1 MGRLLSEPGDRF
13 GLRISFVFTHKG
25 EKSYEKEILPRGH
38 PYSRNFDG
46 YVQPFCSIYVI
57 SNQSGVEY
65 AISFLFSM
73 VCKGAV
79 PLFFMVSGALLLGK
93 MKVGKICFKKNSA
106 HDSCNCDILVPVLYE
121 TGFKRRTSFCTVFV
135 SAVTAD
141 GSGISAV
148 LVFIQ
153 LSRCAYDFADPAP
166 TGTEYVENTFWYLI
180 IYRYCWTA

>member
-1 MGRLLSEPGDRF
+1 MKKKYYLEVI
-13 GLRISFVFTHKG
+13 RILAILMVMYNHSAAFMSF
-25 EKSYEKEILPRGH
+25 
-38 PYSRNFDG
+38 
-46 YVQPFCSIYVI
+46 

-93 MKVGKICFKKNSA
+93 NESGKDLFQKRISA

-153 LSRCAYDFADPAP
+153 LSRCAYDFAESCAHWHRICRKIPS
-166 TGTEYVENTFWYLI
+166 GI
-180 IYRYCWTA
+180 